1 MGSIRVVLGDDHA
14 LVRSGIRA
22 LLASSGVEVVA
33 EAGDGRSLLRE
44 VRAHRP
50 DVALVDVSM
59 PLLDGIE
66 ATRRIARLSPQTGV
80 VILTMHDDRSF
91 VARARRAGARAY
103 VVKDSAVERLLDVV
117 HRVAAGET
125 CLVDDGEP
133 LDEPLTSREREVLQ
147 LVVEGKKNGEIAE
160 LLHRS
165 IHTVRNHRAR
175 LMRKLG
181 ARSAAD
187 LVAAAERLGVAVG
200 LPGSGR
206 G

>member
-1 MGSIRVVLGDDHA
+1 MGSIRVVLADDHA

-33 EAGDGRSLLRE
+33 EVGDGRSLLRE
-44 VRAHRP
+44 VRAHAP

-59 PLLDGIE
+59 PLLDGLE
-66 ATRRIARLSPQTGV
+66 ATRRIARLSPRTGV
-80 VILTMHDDRSF
+80 VILTMHDDPPF

-103 VVKDSAVERLLDVV
+103 VAKDSAVERLLDVV
-117 HRVAAGET
+117 RRVAAGET
-125 CLVDDGEP
+125 CLVEDDEP

-181 ARSAAD
+181 VRSAAD
-187 LVAAAERLGVAVG
+187 LVEAAERLGIAVG
-200 LPGSGR
+200 PA
-206 G
+206 

>member
-1 MGSIRVVLGDDHA
+1 MVLADDHA

-22 LLASSGVEVVA
+22 LLGSSGVEIVA

-59 PLLDGIE
+59 PLLDGME

-80 VILTMHDDRSF
+80 VILTMHDDAPF
-91 VARARRAGARAY
+91 VARARRAGARGY
-103 VVKDSAVERLLDVV
+103 VVKDAAVERLLDVIR
-117 HRVAAGET
+117 RVAAGET
-125 CLVDDGEP
+125 CLADGGEP
-133 LDEPLTSREREVLQ
+133 PDEPLTSREREVLQ
-147 LVVEGKKNGEIAE
+147 LVVEGKKNGEIAL

-181 ARSAAD
+181 ARW
-187 LVAAAERLGVAVG
+187 LRTV
-200 LPGSGR
+200 
-206 G
+206 

>member
-1 MGSIRVVLGDDHA
+1 MGSIRVVLADDHA

-22 LLASSGVEVVA
+22 LLGSSGVEIVA

-80 VILTMHDDRSF
+80 VILTMHDDAPF
-91 VARARRAGARAY
+91 VARARRAGARGY
-103 VVKDSAVERLLDVV
+103 VVKDAAVERLLDVV
-117 HRVAAGET
+117 RRVAAGET
-125 CLVDDGEP
+125 CLADGGEP
-133 LDEPLTSREREVLQ
+133 PDEPLTSREREVLQ

-187 LVAAAERLGVAVG
+187 LVAAAERLGLAVG
-200 LPGSGR
+200 APGTGR